1 MQKIAIARANYK
13 NAAIIFLEE
22 PTSALDLVTEYE
34 IMNSFNNIILNK
46 TVYIASIIKLPFYKQ
61 YISKDEG
68 KIVEDGTHTEL
79 CRIKKNDII
88 RCLIVRRNIMYN
100 FRIGDF

>member
-46 TVYIASIIKLPFYKQ
+46 TVYIASIIKLPIYKQ
-61 YISKDEG
+61 VHK
-68 KIVEDGTHTEL
+68 
-79 CRIKKNDII
+79 
-88 RCLIVRRNIMYN
+88 
-100 FRIGDF
+100 

>member
-61 YISKDEG
+61 
-68 KIVEDGTHTEL
+68 VHQ
-79 CRIKKNDII
+79 
-88 RCLIVRRNIMYN
+88 
-100 FRIGDF
+100 